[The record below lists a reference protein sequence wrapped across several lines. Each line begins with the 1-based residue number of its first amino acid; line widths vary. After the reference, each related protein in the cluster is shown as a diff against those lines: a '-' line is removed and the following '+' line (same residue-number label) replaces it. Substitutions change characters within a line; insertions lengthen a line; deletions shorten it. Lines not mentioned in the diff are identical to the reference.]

1 MPFVDFNA
9 VKQYAQVLN
18 LTDSRPKRQY
28 DPGRPLRTGLLLP
41 VKVWATEAARHVR
54 DEELHNLVHRHLKIG
69 ERAALPSDLSLAA
82 PDKVCTDPERNHHEA
97 VSDLNGLAVT
107 AAFEWR
113 FARTLT
119 AFGYAG
125 ARRPD
130 IPEDEHGRGV
140 WLTRDAARY
149 ESEVSQYKSRLAQMV
164 NHPFDW
170 LVPFLESATKRLQ
183 DELERD
189 GALGEGGKLEFE
201 VPLRRKISVSELD
214 TTEKQETELVG
225 RPDIVHVQVRG
236 RKARVTI
243 WEIKFVGGLALEHA
257 VQAVVYGMPSVPI
270 LRLYTD
276 RMFGRL
282 SLGITSQGC
291 AVSKDRAFQRPRWLS
306 MGYQHHGEPSPQP
319 DRGCSPRE
327 VYGSWSDTRGCV
339 PEEL

>member
-28 DPGRPLRTGLLLP
+28 APGRPLRTGLLLP

-54 DEELHNLVHRHLKIG
+54 DEELHTLVHRHLQIN

-113 FARTLT
+113 FAQTLT
-119 AFGYAG
+119 AFGYGA

-130 IPEDEHGRGV
+130 IPEDERGRGV

-149 ESEVSQYKSRLAQMV
+149 ESEVSQYKSRLAQMADQ
-164 NHPFDW
+164 PFDW

-183 DELERD
+183 DELQRD
-189 GALGEGGKLEFE
+189 GVLHNASKLQFE
-201 VPLRRKISVSELD
+201 VPLRHKISVSEPD
-214 TTEKQETELVG
+214 TKEKHETELVG
-225 RPDIVHVQVRG
+225 RPDIVHVEGRG
-236 RKARVTI
+236 RKAQVTI

-257 VQAVVYGMPSVPI
+257 VQAVIYGVSLVSMI
-270 LRLYTD
+270 RLYTN
-276 RMFGRL
+276 
-282 SLGITSQGC
+282 
-291 AVSKDRAFQRPRWLS
+291 
-306 MGYQHHGEPSPQP
+306 
-319 DRGCSPRE
+319 
-327 VYGSWSDTRGCV
+327 
-339 PEEL
+339 